1 MSLYNYKNSKAIRI
15 SQIVLGVIAI
25 ALSVAIIAYPEAGIT
40 TLIVLL
46 SFTLLVVGFE
56 RIVAG
61 MLPILTK
68 SSRIGNIIAGVL
80 TIGLGIAVIS
90 FPVFTSILL
99 VTLLSLGLLFLG
111 IARIIQGV
119 SNKDISKWSRAFIIS
134 VGILSLVISLIVIAH
149 PISGVILLTFLLA
162 INLLIIGI
170 ESIIHGASGKRNIV
184 ATPAH

>member
-25 ALSVAIIAYPEAGIT
+25 ALSVAVIA
-40 TLIVLL
+40 
-46 SFTLLVVGFE
+46 
-56 RIVAG
+56 
-61 MLPILTK
+61 
-68 SSRIGNIIAGVL
+68 
-80 TIGLGIAVIS
+80 

-162 INLLIIGI
+162 INL
-170 ESIIHGASGKRNIV
+170 
-184 ATPAH
+184 